1 MIIKKPYA
9 FLIKKFRWIH
19 GILFAMLVFLAIK
32 SINIYTFFS
41 DYATNHYYVMS
52 SMLASEY
59 IDLTLFVVTILA
71 VLVSALIYF
80 ILSLKN
86 KDRKTYVFLCLY
98 YIILFVYFIYMLS
111 IFQNLQSKS
120 LGIETVRAIR
130 DISVIV
136 SLPQIVF
143 LFIICGRTLG
153 FNLKQFDFK
162 KDLEE
167 MQIDTKDYEE
177 VEVEFGKNNYKTA
190 RFLRK
195 TLRLTKYFI
204 LENKFIVTVLA
215 SIIVLATS
223 LAIFVNI
230 KIYNVSYNENVEIL
244 ANNVYYT
251 VMSSYVTDKD
261 INDNVIT
268 KDKKYVLIKIKA
280 NNKTTTNYNLY
291 RETFRLELNNTML
304 IPTFGLD
311 NKFIDVGKTYS
322 PFEIKSGETKEFI
335 IVFELD
341 NSVNQSEFI
350 LKIKNYDYG
359 NFTTL
364 ESEYKDINVVPKYI
378 DHDEDYGKLY
388 LPIRLN
394 LEETMLGKTNIV
406 LNSYEIATTF
416 KEKYEYCIEENN
428 CMINTYIVKP
438 ISTGKGNLS
447 VLKLRGTL
455 DLDEDLY
462 MNKYIT
468 NLGDLLSY
476 FGKISYR
483 YRGKYKT
490 ASISKIPTK
499 LKTDEYSYVE
509 VPSELA
515 EANKI
520 EIILTIRGIK
530 YTLVLK

>member
-364 ESEYKDINVVPKYI
+364 ESEYKDINIVPKYI

-490 ASISKIPTK
+490 ASITKIPTK

>member
-268 KDKKYVLIKIKA
+268 KDKKYVLIKIKG

-364 ESEYKDINVVPKYI
+364 ESEYKDINIVPKYI

-490 ASISKIPTK
+490 ASITKIPTK

>member
-364 ESEYKDINVVPKYI
+364 ESEYKDINIVPKYI

-394 LEETMLGKTNIV
+394 LEETMLGKTSIV

-462 MNKYIT
+462 MNKYII

-490 ASISKIPTK
+490 ASITKIPTK

>member
-1 MIIKKPYA
+1 MIIKKPYV

-19 GILFAMLVFLAIK
+19 GILFAMLVFLAVK

-364 ESEYKDINVVPKYI
+364 ESEYKDINIVPKYI

-394 LEETMLGKTNIV
+394 LEETMLGKTNLV
-406 LNSYEIATTF
+406 LNAYEIATTF

-490 ASISKIPTK
+490 ASITKIPTK

>member
-19 GILFAMLVFLAIK
+19 GILFAMLVFLAVK

-364 ESEYKDINVVPKYI
+364 ESEYKDINIVPKYI

-406 LNSYEIATTF
+406 LNSYEIATTY

-490 ASISKIPTK
+490 ASITKIPTK

>member
-19 GILFAMLVFLAIK
+19 GILFAMLVFLAVK

-244 ANNVYYT
+244 VNNVNYT

-364 ESEYKDINVVPKYI
+364 ESEYKDINIVPKYI

-394 LEETMLGKTNIV
+394 LEETMLDKTNIV
-406 LNSYEIATTF
+406 LNSYEIATTY

-490 ASISKIPTK
+490 ASITKIPTK

>member
-19 GILFAMLVFLAIK
+19 GILFAMLVFLAVK

-251 VMSSYVTDKD
+251 VMSSYVTNKD

-364 ESEYKDINVVPKYI
+364 ESEYKDINIVPKYI

-394 LEETMLGKTNIV
+394 LDETMLGKTNIV

-490 ASISKIPTK
+490 ASITKIPTK

>member
-59 IDLTLFVVTILA
+59 IDLTLFVVTALAIL
-71 VLVSALIYF
+71 VGALIYF
-80 ILSLKN
+80 ILSYKN
-86 KDRKTYVFLCLY
+86 KDRKTYAFLCLY
-98 YIILFVYFIYMLS
+98 YVALFVYFIYMLS

-120 LGIETVRAIR
+120 LGVETVRAIR

-143 LFIICGRTLG
+143 LFIIFGRTLG

-177 VEVEFGKNNYKTA
+177 IEVEFGKNNYKTA

-195 TLRLTKYFI
+195 ALRLAKYFI
-204 LENKFIVTVLA
+204 LENKFVVTIVA
-215 SIIVLATS
+215 SIIVLIAS
-223 LAIFVNI
+223 LVIFINV
-230 KIYNVSYNENVEIL
+230 KVYNVSYNENVEIL

-251 VMSSYVTDKD
+251 VTSSYVTNKD
-261 INDNVIT
+261 LNNNIIT
-268 KDKKYVLIKIKA
+268 QDKKYILIKIKA
-280 NNKTTTNYNLY
+280 NNKSTQNYNLY
-291 RETFRLELNNTML
+291 RETFRLELNNEML

-311 NKFIDVGKTYS
+311 NKFIDVGKTYT
-322 PFEIKSGETKEFI
+322 PFEIKSGETKEFVV
-335 IVFELD
+335 VFELD
-341 NSVNQSEFI
+341 EEINQSEFI
-350 LKIKNYDYG
+350 LRIKNYEYG

-364 ESEYKDINVVPKYI
+364 ESEYKDINVIPQYI
-378 DHDEDYGKLY
+378 NMDEDSGKFY
-388 LPIRLN
+388 LPISLD
-394 LEETMLGKTNIV
+394 LENTLLGKTNIV
-406 LNSYEIATTF
+406 LNSYEVDTTF
-416 KEKYEYCIEENN
+416 KEKYEYCITEGN
-428 CMINTYIVKP
+428 CTNNTYIVKP

-455 DLDEDLY
+455 ELDDDLY
-462 MNKYIT
+462 MNKYIS

-476 FGKISYR
+476 FGKINYR

-490 ASISKIPTK
+490 ASITKIPTK
-499 LKTDEYSYVE
+499 LKTNEYSYVE

>member
-19 GILFAMLVFLAIK
+19 GILFAMLVFLAVK

-177 VEVEFGKNNYKTA
+177 IEVEFGKNNYKTA

-364 ESEYKDINVVPKYI
+364 ESEYKDINIVPKYI

-394 LEETMLGKTNIV
+394 LDETMLGKTNIV

-490 ASISKIPTK
+490 ASITKIPTK

>member
-19 GILFAMLVFLAIK
+19 GILFAMLVFLAVK

-59 IDLTLFVVTILA
+59 IDLTLFVVTILG

-364 ESEYKDINVVPKYI
+364 ESEYKDINIVPKYI

-394 LEETMLGKTNIV
+394 LEETMLGKTNLV
-406 LNSYEIATTF
+406 LNAYEIATTF

-490 ASISKIPTK
+490 ASITKIPTK

>member
-19 GILFAMLVFLAIK
+19 GILFAMLVFLAVK

-364 ESEYKDINVVPKYI
+364 ESEYKDINIVPKYI

-394 LEETMLGKTNIV
+394 LEETMLGKTSIV

-490 ASISKIPTK
+490 ASITKIPTK

>member
-215 SIIVLATS
+215 SIIVLAIS

-251 VMSSYVTDKD
+251 VMSSYVTNKD

-364 ESEYKDINVVPKYI
+364 ESEYKDINIVPKYI

-394 LEETMLGKTNIV
+394 LDETMLGKTNIV

-490 ASISKIPTK
+490 ASITKIPTK

>member
-19 GILFAMLVFLAIK
+19 GILFAMLVFLAVK

-41 DYATNHYYVMS
+41 DYAANHYYVMS

-364 ESEYKDINVVPKYI
+364 ESEYKDINIVPKYI

-406 LNSYEIATTF
+406 LNSYEIATTY

-490 ASISKIPTK
+490 ASITKIPTK

>member
-1 MIIKKPYA
+1 
-9 FLIKKFRWIH
+9 
-19 GILFAMLVFLAIK
+19 
-32 SINIYTFFS
+32 
-41 DYATNHYYVMS
+41 
-52 SMLASEY
+52 
-59 IDLTLFVVTILA
+59 
-71 VLVSALIYF
+71 
-80 ILSLKN
+80 
-86 KDRKTYVFLCLY
+86 
-98 YIILFVYFIYMLS
+98 
-111 IFQNLQSKS
+111 
-120 LGIETVRAIR
+120 
-130 DISVIV
+130 
-136 SLPQIVF
+136 
-143 LFIICGRTLG
+143 
-153 FNLKQFDFK
+153 
-162 KDLEE
+162 

-364 ESEYKDINVVPKYI
+364 ESEYKDINIVPKYI

-447 VLKLRGTL
+447 VLKLRGRL

-490 ASISKIPTK
+490 ASITKIPTK

>member
-19 GILFAMLVFLAIK
+19 GILFAMLVFLAVK

-204 LENKFIVTVLA
+204 LENKFIVTILA

-364 ESEYKDINVVPKYI
+364 ESEYKDINIVPKYI

-428 CMINTYIVKP
+428 CMINTYIVKS

-490 ASISKIPTK
+490 ASITKIPTK

>member
-280 NNKTTTNYNLY
+280 NNKTTINYNLY

-364 ESEYKDINVVPKYI
+364 ESEYKDINIVPKYI

-490 ASISKIPTK
+490 ASITKIPTK

>member
-19 GILFAMLVFLAIK
+19 GILFAMLVFLAVK

-71 VLVSALIYF
+71 ILVGALIYF

-86 KDRKTYVFLCLY
+86 KDRKIYAFLCLY
-98 YIILFVYFIYMLS
+98 YVILFVYFIYMLS

-143 LFIICGRTLG
+143 LFIIFGRTLG

-195 TLRLTKYFI
+195 ALRLTKYFI
-204 LENKFIVTVLA
+204 LENKFIVTILA

-230 KIYNVSYNENVEIL
+230 KVYNVSYNENVEIL

-261 INDNVIT
+261 INDNIIT
-268 KDKKYVLIKIKA
+268 KDKKYILIKIKA

-341 NSVNQSEFI
+341 NSVSQSEFI

-364 ESEYKDINVVPKYI
+364 ESEYKDINIVPKYI
-378 DHDEDYGKLY
+378 DYDEDYGKLY

-428 CMINTYIVKP
+428 CMTNTYIVKP

-455 DLDEDLY
+455 DLDDNLY

-483 YRGKYKT
+483 YRGRYKT
-490 ASISKIPTK
+490 ASITKIPTK
-499 LKTDEYSYVE
+499 LKTNEYSYVE

>member
-280 NNKTTTNYNLY
+280 NNKTATNYNLY

-364 ESEYKDINVVPKYI
+364 ESEYKDINIVPKYI

-490 ASISKIPTK
+490 ASITKIPTK

>member
-19 GILFAMLVFLAIK
+19 GILFAMLVFLAVK

-364 ESEYKDINVVPKYI
+364 ESEYKDINIVPKYI

-490 ASISKIPTK
+490 ASITKIPTK

>member
-364 ESEYKDINVVPKYI
+364 ESEYKDINIVPKYI

-394 LEETMLGKTNIV
+394 LDETMLGKTNIV

-490 ASISKIPTK
+490 ASITKIPTK

>member
-19 GILFAMLVFLAIK
+19 GILFAMLVFLAVK

-71 VLVSALIYF
+71 VLISALIYF

-364 ESEYKDINVVPKYI
+364 ESEYKDINIVPKYI

-394 LEETMLGKTNIV
+394 LEETMLGKTNLV
-406 LNSYEIATTF
+406 LNAYEIATTF

-490 ASISKIPTK
+490 ASITKIPTK

>member
-364 ESEYKDINVVPKYI
+364 ESEYKDINIVPKYI

-462 MNKYIT
+462 MNKYII

-490 ASISKIPTK
+490 ASITKIPTK

>member
-268 KDKKYVLIKIKA
+268 KNKKYVLIKIKA

-364 ESEYKDINVVPKYI
+364 ESEYKDINIVPKYI

-394 LEETMLGKTNIV
+394 LEETMLGKTNLV
-406 LNSYEIATTF
+406 LNAYEIATTF

-490 ASISKIPTK
+490 ASITKIPTK

>member
-19 GILFAMLVFLAIK
+19 GILFAMLVFLAVK

-177 VEVEFGKNNYKTA
+177 IEVEFGKNNYKTA

-364 ESEYKDINVVPKYI
+364 ESEYKDINIVPKYI

-447 VLKLRGTL
+447 VLKLRGRL

-490 ASISKIPTK
+490 ASITKIPTK

>member
-71 VLVSALIYF
+71 VLISALIYF

-364 ESEYKDINVVPKYI
+364 ESEYKDINIVPKYI

-394 LEETMLGKTNIV
+394 LDETMLGKTNIV

-490 ASISKIPTK
+490 ASITKIPTK

>member
-364 ESEYKDINVVPKYI
+364 ESEYKDINIVPKYI
-378 DHDEDYGKLY
+378 DQDEDYGKLY

-462 MNKYIT
+462 MNKYII

-490 ASISKIPTK
+490 ASITKIPTK

>member
-19 GILFAMLVFLAIK
+19 GILFAMLVFLAVK

-364 ESEYKDINVVPKYI
+364 ESEYKDINIVPKYI

-490 ASISKIPTK
+490 ASITKIPTK

-509 VPSELA
+509 VSSELA

>member
-359 NFTTL
+359 NFTAL
-364 ESEYKDINVVPKYI
+364 ESEYKDINIVPKYI

-490 ASISKIPTK
+490 ASITKIPTK

>member
-19 GILFAMLVFLAIK
+19 GILFAMLVFLAVK

-71 VLVSALIYF
+71 ILVSALIYF

-143 LFIICGRTLG
+143 LFIIFGRTLG

-204 LENKFIVTVLA
+204 LENKFIVTILA

-230 KIYNVSYNENVEIL
+230 KVYNVSYNENVEIL

-268 KDKKYVLIKIKA
+268 KDKKYILIKIKA

-364 ESEYKDINVVPKYI
+364 ESEYKDINIVPKYI

-394 LEETMLGKTNIV
+394 LEETMLNNTNIV

-428 CMINTYIVKP
+428 CMTNTYIVKP

-455 DLDEDLY
+455 ELDDDLY

-490 ASISKIPTK
+490 AAITKIPTK
-499 LKTDEYSYVE
+499 LKTNEYSYVE

>member
-19 GILFAMLVFLAIK
+19 GILFAMLVFLAVK

-71 VLVSALIYF
+71 VLISALIYF

-364 ESEYKDINVVPKYI
+364 ESEYKDINIVPKYI

-490 ASISKIPTK
+490 ASITKIPTK

>member
-19 GILFAMLVFLAIK
+19 GILFAMLVFLAVK

-195 TLRLTKYFI
+195 TLRLTKYFM

-364 ESEYKDINVVPKYI
+364 ESEYKDINIVPKYI

-394 LEETMLGKTNIV
+394 LEETMLGKTNLV
-406 LNSYEIATTF
+406 LNAYEIATTF

-490 ASISKIPTK
+490 ASITKIPTK

>member
-19 GILFAMLVFLAIK
+19 GILFAMLVFLAVK

-364 ESEYKDINVVPKYI
+364 ESEYKDINIVPKYI

-394 LEETMLGKTNIV
+394 LEETMLGKTNLV
-406 LNSYEIATTF
+406 LNAYEIATTF

-490 ASISKIPTK
+490 ASITKIPTK

>member
-364 ESEYKDINVVPKYI
+364 ESEYKDINIVPKYI

-406 LNSYEIATTF
+406 LNAYEIATTF

-490 ASISKIPTK
+490 ASITKIPTK

>member
-364 ESEYKDINVVPKYI
+364 ESEYKDINIVPKYI

-406 LNSYEIATTF
+406 LNSYEIATTY

-490 ASISKIPTK
+490 ASITKIPTK

>member
-19 GILFAMLVFLAIK
+19 GILFAMLVFLAVK

-204 LENKFIVTVLA
+204 LENKFIVTILA

-364 ESEYKDINVVPKYI
+364 ESEYKDINIVPKYI

-490 ASISKIPTK
+490 ASITKIPTK

>member
-19 GILFAMLVFLAIK
+19 GILFAMLVFLAVK

-364 ESEYKDINVVPKYI
+364 ESEYKDINIVPKYI

-455 DLDEDLY
+455 DLDKDLY

-490 ASISKIPTK
+490 ASITKIPTK

>member
-19 GILFAMLVFLAIK
+19 GILFAMLVFLAVK

-364 ESEYKDINVVPKYI
+364 ESEYKDINIVPKYI
-378 DHDEDYGKLY
+378 DHDDDYGKLY

-490 ASISKIPTK
+490 ASITKIPTK